1 MRAAGQPDA
10 FVVTNGPEDGAEH
23 TIVRAPCHAG
33 SDETC
38 NVLLR
43 LDKSVARHHAL
54 ITVVSQ
60 GYRVRRLGSASV
72 RVDGKRAG
80 MLRSRIVRNGGTI
93 SIGHTHLALDC
104 APDGLAHR
112 SQGIVAE
119 SDFGW
124 VAQQAGRYAVHG
136 IRRAIRFAISLFGRI
151 VSSWLAIFAV
161 LFLIYTLVPPVRYF
175 VNDIFA
181 WIGYQLRYLID
192 TVRYG

>member
-23 TIVRAPCHAG
+23 TIVRAPFHAG
-33 SDETC
+33 SHETC
-38 NVLLR
+38 NLLLR
-43 LDKSVARHHAL
+43 LDKSVANHHAL

-60 GYRVRRLGSASV
+60 GYRIRRLGAATV
-72 RVDGKRAG
+72 RVNGKRAG
-80 MLRSRIVRNGGTI
+80 MIRSRVVRNGGI
-93 SIGHTHLALDC
+93 INIGHTQLALDC

-124 VAQQAGRYAVHG
+124 LAQQSGRYALKG
-136 IRRAIRFAISLFGRI
+136 LRNAATFAISLFGRI

-161 LFLIYTLVPPVRYF
+161 LFIIYFFVPPVRYF
-175 VNDIFA
+175 VNDAIS
-181 WIGYQLRYLID
+181 WLSYNVQQLIG
-192 TVRYG
+192 TVRYR

>member
-23 TIVRAPCHAG
+23 TIVRAPFHVG
-33 SDETC
+33 SDESC
-38 NVLLR
+38 NILLR
-43 LDKSVARHHAL
+43 LDKSVVRHHAL

-60 GYRVRRLGSASV
+60 GYRIRRLGAAPV

-93 SIGHTHLALDC
+93 NIGHTQLALDC

-124 VAQQAGRYAVHG
+124 VAQQSGRYAFRGLRHSTS
-136 IRRAIRFAISLFGRI
+136 FAISLFGRI
-151 VSSWLAIFAV
+151 VSSWLAIFAI
-161 LFLIYTLVPPVRYF
+161 LFVIYFFVPPVRYF
-175 VNDIFA
+175 VNDAFSWVISNV
-181 WIGYQLRYLID
+181 RYLID

>member
-23 TIVRAPCHAG
+23 TIVRAPFHAG

-38 NVLLR
+38 NVFLR
-43 LDKSVARHHAL
+43 LDKSVASHHAL
-54 ITVVSQ
+54 ITVVSK
-60 GYRVRRLGSASV
+60 GYRIRRLGPAPV
-72 RVDGKRAG
+72 HVDGKRAG
-80 MLRSRIVRNGGTI
+80 LLRSRIVRNGGTI
-93 SIGHTHLALDC
+93 SIGHTQLALDC

-124 VAQQAGRYAVHG
+124 VAQQSARYALRGLRHTTG
-136 IRRAIRFAISLFGRI
+136 FAISLFGRI

-161 LFLIYTLVPPVRYF
+161 LFIIYAFIPPVRYF
-175 VNDIFA
+175 VNDRVVWLAHNVKYF
-181 WIGYQLRYLID
+181 ID
-192 TVRYG
+192 WVRYG